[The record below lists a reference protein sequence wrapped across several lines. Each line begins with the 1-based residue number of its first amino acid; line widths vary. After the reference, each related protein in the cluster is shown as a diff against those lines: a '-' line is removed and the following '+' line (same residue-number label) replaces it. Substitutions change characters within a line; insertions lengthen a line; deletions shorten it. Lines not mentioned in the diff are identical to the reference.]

1 MTAVSTLALT
11 TPKSGIPV
19 AAPGAP
25 PSASA
30 FPALLAPVAGAV
42 DDAAD
47 PRQKD
52 AAPGKDL
59 PDGDSED
66 HAEDLAWIAPA
77 LVPILVAPTAPPT
90 PAKAD
95 AATLPVTAPASR
107 PQMQLPVIAGQEP
120 AVPAQATDSSV
131 VTATQPEVTA
141 DRPTPVG
148 TPQPELAPPSG
159 GTVANAASTQPPI
172 PALDPAQ
179 TAQSSPV
186 TVPAT
191 PDSPPAPADAAQA
204 SLVAQAMK
212 VASAMPDKVAAMQ
225 ASPTAK
231 PESQPGASAVPLA
244 IAAPAPA
251 EPQAARIAPAA
262 QVFAAAIQRAAVED
276 RPATGQPMLA
286 APPAGTD
293 NTLHAVAAT
302 ADSRH
307 AALDMK
313 QDNWPQQMIQR
324 IDALRD
330 AANANDASIRL
341 IPDALG
347 KIDVTLKREG
357 DGVSVRLDA
366 HQPVTR
372 QILADAQP
380 RLTELAEARGIKLSA
395 TTGGSADT
403 AGQTLSQQQQQQRAH
418 QSAATPAAP
427 PRATAE
433 ADDTVAADGRIA

>member
-11 TPKSGIPV
+11 TPKTGIPI
-19 AAPGAP
+19 AAPGVA
-25 PSASA
+25 PSAIA
-30 FPALLAPVAGAV
+30 FLALLAPVADMPDGAP
-42 DDAAD
+42 D

-59 PDGDSED
+59 PDGDD
-66 HAEDLAWIAPA
+66 DDQAAALAWVAPA
-77 LVPILVAPTAPPT
+77 LASILVAPTTSPA

-95 AATLPVTAPASR
+95 AEALPVTAPASR
-107 PQMQLPVIAGQEP
+107 PQMQLPVIADQEP
-120 AVPAQATDSSV
+120 ALPVQATGSSV
-131 VTATQPEVTA
+131 VGA
-141 DRPTPVG
+141 
-148 TPQPELAPPSG
+148 PQPGLAAPSG
-159 GTVANAASTQPPI
+159 AIAANSLSTP
-172 PALDPAQ
+172 
-179 TAQSSPV
+179 SPV
-186 TVPAT
+186 TAPAT
-191 PDSPPAPADAAQA
+191 VP
-204 SLVAQAMK
+204 
-212 VASAMPDKVAAMQ
+212 AMPDKVAAMQ
-225 ASPTAK
+225 SSPAATPRATI
-231 PESQPGASAVPLA
+231 ESQPGASAVPLA

-251 EPQAARIAPAA
+251 EPQVTRIAPAA

-276 RPATGQPMLA
+276 RPATGQPVLA

-366 HQPVTR
+366 HQPETR

-395 TTGGSADT
+395 TTGGGADT

-433 ADDTVAADGRIA
+433 ADDTVAAEGRIA